1 MTLNEIMP
9 QFLSGVK
16 IRRKSWHENLWI
28 EARPDLEQVRLFVN
42 EENGKYYVY
51 LGITREKL
59 PQAEYF
65 ADHVLSLPMFNGMN
79 TQEIAY
85 VIKIV
90 KEFE

>member
-42 EENGKYYVY
+42 EENGKR
-51 LGITREKL
+51 LITVDEKFS
-59 PQAEYF
+59 F
-65 ADHVLSLPMFNGMN
+65 ADVTCNDWVPYG
-79 TQEIAY
+79 E
-85 VIKIV
+85 
-90 KEFE
+90 